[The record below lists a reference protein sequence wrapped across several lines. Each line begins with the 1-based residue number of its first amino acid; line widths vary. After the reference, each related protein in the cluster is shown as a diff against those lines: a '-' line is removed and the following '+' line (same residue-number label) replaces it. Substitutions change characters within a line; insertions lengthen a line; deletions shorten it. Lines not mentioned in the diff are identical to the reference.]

1 MAVEGNGN
9 GSIRWRDL
17 TDAEQRLRA
26 ERIEALRLHQAEVRE
41 RLDKAHVYHT
51 ELAATQS
58 AAITGL
64 DTRVDAVE
72 SVLDQQRGARN
83 LVYAL
88 IGTNALLAIATAVL
102 IVDFVLNLN
111 K

>member
-1 MAVEGNGN
+1 MAVEGTNGYV
-9 GSIRWRDL
+9 RWRDL
-17 TDAEQRLRA
+17 TEAEQRLRA
-26 ERIEALRLHQAEVRE
+26 EYATAHIAHEASVKE

-51 ELAATQS
+51 ELATTQT

-64 DTRVDAVE
+64 DGRLDAVE

-88 IGTNALLAIATAVL
+88 IGTNALLAVATGIL
-102 IVDFVLNLN
+102 IVDFFLRSSP
-111 K
+111 